1 MYPINFVHYDDAR
14 NIIVCI
20 YIRYVLGKFDCEI
33 FSAYRV
39 VGNTHNIRKGL
50 WFIYSSS
57 YVVICESNNCE
68 RPNCTL
74 EISQYISSSLETC
87 IVLDFRNICCPGLKS
102 RDKCIN

>member
-1 MYPINFVHYDDAR
+1 MFWESLIAKN
-14 NIIVCI
+14 
-20 YIRYVLGKFDCEI
+20 

-87 IVLDFRNICCPGLKS
+87 IVLDFRNRCCPGLKS